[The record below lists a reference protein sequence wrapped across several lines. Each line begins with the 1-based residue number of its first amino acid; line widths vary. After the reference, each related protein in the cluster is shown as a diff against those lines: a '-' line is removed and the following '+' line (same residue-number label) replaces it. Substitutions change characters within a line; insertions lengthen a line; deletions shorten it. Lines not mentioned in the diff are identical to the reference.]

1 MFWDVFWNELKAR
14 KGHERRKVLVG
25 VHAERAR
32 LVQENNFKQPGDR
45 YRSFDPARKER
56 FVKRL
61 AEVVGD
67 ARCTK
72 VICPLPWCQQMKS
85 SNQAK
90 QNAVEWP
97 RWIRFYW
104 YLDVQQIS

>member
-1 MFWDVFWNELKAR
+1 M
-14 KGHERRKVLVG
+14 
-25 VHAERAR
+25 
-32 LVQENNFKQPGDR
+32 QENNFKQPGDR

-72 VICPLPWCQQMKS
+72 VTSPVTQYQQKKS
-85 SNQAK
+85 SIHAK
-90 QNAVEWP
+90 
-97 RWIRFYW
+97 
-104 YLDVQQIS
+104 

>member
-1 MFWDVFWNELKAR
+1 MILRGQA
-14 KGHERRKVLVG
+14 
-25 VHAERAR
+25 

-72 VICPLPWCQQMKS
+72 VTSLIPHTSKRSHPSMQSRL
-85 SNQAK
+85 
-90 QNAVEWP
+90 
-97 RWIRFYW
+97 
-104 YLDVQQIS
+104 L